1 MYIHVYIKYKY
12 TMYMYVCVCS
22 AYKPIHTVHGVC
34 TYMQG
39 AHDLLFTKCCD
50 WLRDIQ

>member
-1 MYIHVYIKYKY
+1 MYIHVYFKYKY

-34 TYMQG
+34 TYMQK